1 MPSARIEMGT
11 LSGAREGGVL
21 AFRGVPYAAPPLGAR
36 RFLPPS
42 APDAW
47 SGVRDATRNGP
58 VPPQLRSR
66 LADVMGECPLETGED
81 CLTLT
86 IWTPANDAQKRPVL
100 VWLHGGAFSSG
111 AGSLDCYSGAKL
123 AERGDLVVVGVNYRL
138 GVLGY
143 LYAPGISDG
152 NLGLL
157 DQLAALRWVRDNI
170 AAFGGDPSAVTL
182 CGQSAGAMSALML
195 MTMPQADG
203 LFARAILQSPA
214 MTRMTRTAAD
224 AAAIGVQFREKCG
237 ARDLAAMQAVPVA
250 DLMRVQGELSG
261 VHARFADAA
270 PLFAPVIDGSVIPRD
285 PLISLLE
292 RPGPNVEILM
302 GTTREESGAFCAID
316 PRIINATPDQV
327 AGVFARE
334 FGDRAAAEEA
344 GYRRRRPGSD
354 ALALLTDVLSDQQFL
369 MQLLAFADWRSSVGR
384 PAHVYQFD
392 WSPPHTPKRFGA
404 CHCIELPFVFGYGK
418 SWSEAPMLGDAQAR
432 EIEALS
438 NVIQQ
443 AWIAF
448 TKTGDPGN
456 DALPPW
462 PRYDTQRRTTMR
474 FDRIVG
480 PVDDLAGLHFRRP
493 FGA

>member
-1 MPSARIEMGT
+1 LSTVATAAGT
-11 LSGAREGGVL
+11 LSGAREGGVF

-36 RFLPPS
+36 RFRPPS
-42 APDAW
+42 GVEPW

-66 LADVMGECPLETGED
+66 LADVMGDFPLEMDED

-86 IWTPANDAQKRPVL
+86 IWTPAVDAKKRPVL

-182 CGQSAGAMSALML
+182 CGQSAGAMSALIL
-195 MTMPQADG
+195 MTMPEADG

-214 MTRMTRTAAD
+214 MTRMTRKAAD
-224 AAAIGVQFREKCG
+224 AATIGAQFGERCG
-237 ARDLAAMQAVPVA
+237 ASDLAAMQAVPVA

-270 PLFAPVIDGSVIPRD
+270 PLFAPVIEGTVIPRD
-285 PLISLLE
+285 PLTSLRE
-292 RPGPNVEILM
+292 QPAPNVEILM

-316 PRIINATPDQV
+316 PRIINATPEQV

-369 MQLLAFADWRSSVGR
+369 MQLLSFADWRSGAGR
-384 PAHVYQFD
+384 PAYVYQFD
-392 WSPPHTPKRFGA
+392 WAPAHAPKRFGA
-404 CHCIELPFVFGYGK
+404 CHCIELPFVFGYDEA
-418 SWSEAPMLGDAQAR
+418 WTAAPMLGDAQAT
-432 EIEALS
+432 EIDALS

-443 AWIAF
+443 TWIAF
-448 TKTGDPGN
+448 TKTGNPDN
-456 DALPPW
+456 AALPAW
-462 PRYDTQRRTTMR
+462 PRYDTERRTTMR

-480 PVDDLAGLHFRRP
+480 PVNDLAGLQFR
-493 FGA
+493 

>member
-1 MPSARIEMGT
+1 LSTVATAAGT

-36 RFLPPS
+36 RFRPPS
-42 APDAW
+42 AVEPW
-47 SGVRDATRNGP
+47 SSVRDATRNGP

-86 IWTPANDAQKRPVL
+86 ILTPAIGPKKRPVL

-138 GVLGY
+138 GVIGY

-170 AAFGGDPSAVTL
+170 TAFGGDPSTVTL

-195 MTMPQADG
+195 MTMPEAEG

-214 MTRMTRTAAD
+214 MTRMTRTPAD
-224 AAAIGVQFREKCG
+224 AAAIGAQFAEKCG
-237 ARDLAAMQAVPVA
+237 ASDLAAMQAVPVA

-261 VHARFADAA
+261 VHVRFADAA
-270 PLFAPVIDGSVIPRD
+270 PLFAPVIDGTVIRQD
-285 PLISLLE
+285 PLISLRE
-292 RPGPNVEILM
+292 RPAPNVEILM

-316 PRIINATPDQV
+316 PRIINATPEQV
-327 AGVFARE
+327 SSVFARE
-334 FGDRAAAEEA
+334 FGERAAAEEA

-369 MQLLAFADWRSSVGR
+369 MQLLAFADWRNGAGH
-384 PAHVYQFD
+384 PAYVYQFD
-392 WSPPHTPKRFGA
+392 WAPAHAPKRFGA
-404 CHCIELPFVFGYGK
+404 CHCIELPFVFGYDA
-418 SWSEAPMLGDAQAR
+418 SWTGAPMLGDAQAT
-432 EIEALS
+432 EIDALS

-443 AWIAF
+443 TWIAF
-448 TKTGDPGN
+448 TKTGHPGN
-456 DALPPW
+456 AALPPW
-462 PRYDTQRRTTMR
+462 PRYDSERRTTMR
-474 FDRIVG
+474 FDRVVG
-480 PVDDLAGLHFRRP
+480 PLDDLAGLRLRRP
-493 FGA
+493 VA

>member
-1 MPSARIEMGT
+1 MITCKTAAGT
-11 LSGAREGGVL
+11 LSGAHEGGVSV
-21 AFRGVPYAAPPLGAR
+21 FRGVPYAAPPLGVR
-36 RFLPPS
+36 RFRPP
-42 APDAW
+42 AAVEPW
-47 SGVRDATRNGP
+47 SGVRDATQNGP
-58 VPPQLRSR
+58 APPQLRSR
-66 LADVMGECPLETGED
+66 LADVMGETPLESDED

-86 IWTPANDAQKRPVL
+86 IWTPATDAKQRPVL

-170 AAFGGDPSAVTL
+170 AAFGGDPAAVTL
-182 CGQSAGAMSALML
+182 CGQSAGAMSALIL
-195 MTMPQADG
+195 MTMPEADG

-214 MTRMTRTAAD
+214 MARLTRTAAD
-224 AAAIGVQFREKCG
+224 AAAIGAQFAERCSASE
-237 ARDLAAMQAVPVA
+237 LAAMQAVPVA

-270 PLFAPVIDGSVIPRD
+270 PLFAPVIDGAVIPQD
-285 PLISLLE
+285 PLTALRE
-292 RPGPNVEILM
+292 RPAPHVEILM

-316 PRIINATPDQV
+316 PRIINATPEQV

-334 FGDRAAAEEA
+334 FGDRAAAEED

-354 ALALLTDVLSDQQFL
+354 ALALLTDLLTDQQFL
-369 MQLLAFADWRSSVGR
+369 MQLLDLADWRSGAGR
-384 PAHVYQFD
+384 PAYVYQFD
-392 WSPPHTPKRFGA
+392 WAPRHAPKRFGA
-404 CHCIELPFVFGYGK
+404 CHCIELPFVFGYDAA
-418 SWSEAPMLGDAQAR
+418 WAHAPMLGDAHAS

-443 AWIAF
+443 TWIAF
-448 TKTGDPGN
+448 TTSGKPDN
-456 DALPPW
+456 AALPVW
-462 PRYDTQRRTTMR
+462 PHYDTEHRTTMR

-480 PVDDLAGLHFRRP
+480 AVDDLAGRRFHRALP
-493 FGA
+493 A